1 MRRVAVVALLSVAGL
16 GLVACGDDDGGSGS
30 GGVSVSGA
38 WARTSPSMVDVGAA
52 YMVLESDDGD
62 TLLSASV
69 PDTVAGTVEIHETV
83 MGDMGS
89 SDTTAAMGA
98 ETTMAG
104 SGAMSMQ
111 PVDSLELPAGEEV
124 ALEPGGYHLM
134 LLGLVEPLETGDT
147 VEITLTFANAG
158 EQIVEAEVR
167 DAAP

>member
-1 MRRVAVVALLSVAGL
+1 MRRVAVLAVLSVAGL
-16 GLVACGDDDGGSGS
+16 GLVACGDDDGGSG

-52 YMVLESDDGD
+52 YMVLESGEGD

-89 SDTTAAMGA
+89 SDTTMAMGGSD
-98 ETTMAG
+98 TTMAG

-111 PVDSLELPAGEEV
+111 QVDSLALPAGEAV

-134 LLGLVEPLETGDT
+134 LLDLVEPLETGDT
-147 VEITLTFANAG
+147 VEITLTFENAG
-158 EQIVEAEVR
+158 EQVVEAEVR